1 MMVMETIKPSSET
14 AIAAFSQSTPVD
26 GAMTLADLIAVGTQ
40 SIGITKFM
48 PDVVMPV
55 VVDTNVLIE
64 DLLRRSD
71 GKQSSLLVA
80 AGAGSARIYATESI
94 LAELDEH
101 LPRIAR
107 ERSRDLTRLREVL
120 ARDYLPYLR
129 VVDVSDLRSEDERV
143 IALALED
150 ADDVGPAKL
159 ALLLAPSFL
168 LTTDKD
174 HHRHGLGVFYEPTE
188 NKTGWTFG
196 AVALKDRSIVI
207 GLMAGGEG
215 GVFGSLLAGEVAVD
229 AVKALAKNEK
239 LLTIGLFLIVG
250 VAFIL
255 AMSPRARERA
265 GQLIESVALV
275 AGDAASSVARGV
287 SKALDMSEEARAL
300 LEANATR
307 RPTQDTDL
315 ELVARVLAVSHPG
328 VTLAQLREALPKVAN
343 VDSVLGSSRLF
354 VEVRPGRWA
363 LGRSAT
369 TLPNALPSGESTGA

>member
-1 MMVMETIKPSSET
+1 METKKPSSDA

-26 GAMTLADLIAVGTQ
+26 GALTVADLIVVGTQ

-48 PDVVMPV
+48 PGVVMPV

-71 GKQSSLLVA
+71 GKHSSLLVA
-80 AGAGSARIYATESI
+80 AALGSARIYATQSI
-94 LAELDEH
+94 LAELDRN

-107 ERSRDLTRLREVL
+107 ERGRDLTRLREVL
-120 ARDYLPYLR
+120 ARDYLPHLR
-129 VVDVSDLRSEDERV
+129 VVYVGDLHSEDDRV
-143 IALALED
+143 KALALED

-159 ALLLAPSFL
+159 ALLLSPSFL

-174 HHRHGLGVFYEPTE
+174 HLRHGLGVFYEPTE

-196 AVALKDRSIVI
+196 AVALQDRGIII
-207 GLMAGGEG
+207 GVMAGGEG
-215 GVFGSLLAGEVAVD
+215 GAMGGLLAGELAVD
-229 AVKALAKNEK
+229 AAKAIAKNEK
-239 LLTIGLFLIVG
+239 LMTVGLFVIVG
-250 VAFIL
+250 IAIFL
-255 AMSPRARERA
+255 AVSPRARERL

-287 SKALDMSEEARAL
+287 GKALDMSEEAHAL

-307 RPTQDTDL
+307 RPAPDTEL

-328 VTLAQLREALPKVAN
+328 VTLAQLREALPTIASVE
-343 VDSVLGSSRLF
+343 SVLGSSRLF
-354 VEVRPGRWA
+354 VEVQPGRWA
-363 LGRSAT
+363 LGRSVAT
-369 TLPNALPSGESTGA
+369 LQKTLPSGAIGR

>member
-1 MMVMETIKPSSET
+1 METKKPSSEA

-26 GAMTLADLIAVGTQ
+26 GALTVADLIAVGTQ

-48 PDVVMPV
+48 PGVVMPV

-71 GKQSSLLVA
+71 GKHSSLLVA
-80 AGAGSARIYATESI
+80 AAVGSARIYATQSI
-94 LAELDEH
+94 LAELDRN
-101 LPRIAR
+101 LPGIAR
-107 ERSRDLTRLREVL
+107 ERGRDLTRLREVL
-120 ARDYLPYLR
+120 AQDYLPHLR
-129 VVDVSDLRSEDERV
+129 VVYVGDLHSEDDRV
-143 IALALED
+143 KALALED

-159 ALLLAPSFL
+159 ALLLSPSFL

-174 HHRHGLGVFYEPTE
+174 HLRHGLGVFYEPTE

-196 AVALKDRSIVI
+196 AVALQDRGIII

-215 GVFGSLLAGEVAVD
+215 GAMGGLLAGELAVD
-229 AVKALAKNEK
+229 AAKAIAKNEK
-239 LLTIGLFLIVG
+239 LMTVGLFVIVG
-250 VAFIL
+250 IAIFL
-255 AMSPRARERA
+255 AVSPRARERL

-287 SKALDMSEEARAL
+287 GKGLDMSEEAHAL

-307 RPTQDTDL
+307 RPAPDTEL

-328 VTLAQLREALPKVAN
+328 VTLTQLREALPTIASVE
-343 VDSVLGSSRLF
+343 SVLGSSRLF
-354 VEVRPGRWA
+354 VEVQPGRWA
-363 LGRSAT
+363 LGRSVAT
-369 TLPNALPSGESTGA
+369 LQKTLPSGAIGR